1 MTIKDFYNWAF
12 ICGDWQIAY
21 RKRTDKSDFYEDSF
35 IKIPNTD
42 RYWFADPMLFA
53 DNGNTYL
60 FVEAFDKKTYK
71 GNIGF
76 FTIQNNKVSDFE
88 LLIDNNFHM
97 SYPMVW
103 RSEQNEYFMIPESEE
118 NGTVDLY
125 QSEAFPRR
133 WKRLKTL
140 VAGVHYADTT
150 LLDLNG
156 KKYLFTYH
164 DKKVSWDLLI
174 YDFDAKYNSA
184 ESKTVIDPDLP
195 PQIKET
201 IRANAIAVFKAV
213 SGFGLSRVDFF
224 VEKDTNE
231 VIFNEINTLPGFTS
245 ISMYPMLWKAM
256 GVETT
261 ELITEL
267 IELAGQR
274 GKR

>member
-103 RSEQNEYFMIPESEE
+103 RSEQNEF
-118 NGTVDLY
+118 L
-125 QSEAFPRR
+125 
-133 WKRLKTL
+133 
-140 VAGVHYADTT
+140 
-150 LLDLNG
+150 
-156 KKYLFTYH
+156 
-164 DKKVSWDLLI
+164 
-174 YDFDAKYNSA
+174 
-184 ESKTVIDPDLP
+184 
-195 PQIKET
+195 
-201 IRANAIAVFKAV
+201 
-213 SGFGLSRVDFF
+213 
-224 VEKDTNE
+224 
-231 VIFNEINTLPGFTS
+231 
-245 ISMYPMLWKAM
+245 
-256 GVETT
+256 
-261 ELITEL
+261 
-267 IELAGQR
+267 
-274 GKR
+274 